1 VVRAKGGLDA
11 AKMDEG
17 ERERGEYERGRE
29 SDGKRAVAVINARVE
44 LR

>member
-1 VVRAKGGLDA
+1 
-11 AKMDEG
+11 MDER
-17 ERERGEYERGRE
+17 ERERGEDERGRE